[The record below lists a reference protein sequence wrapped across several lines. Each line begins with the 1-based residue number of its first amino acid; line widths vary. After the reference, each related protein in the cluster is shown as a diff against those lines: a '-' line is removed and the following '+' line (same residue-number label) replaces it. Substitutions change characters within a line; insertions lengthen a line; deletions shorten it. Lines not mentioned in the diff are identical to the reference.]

1 MTLRI
6 VNLYQYFQN
15 AYNDPLGWVVFRGPD
30 HVARFRTRAE
40 ARQFVAESGSMTERS
55 RS

>member
-15 AYNDPLGWVVFRGPD
+15 AYGDPFGWVVFHGSD
-30 HVARFRTRAE
+30 QIARFRTRAE
-40 ARQFVAESGSMTERS
+40 ARQFVTEYES
-55 RS
+55 